1 MDLGLQN
8 RTVIVTGAASGI
20 GRGVAKKYAQEGAN
34 LALAD
39 INLEGLQEFK
49 AELDNMENATKTF
62 IYKLDVTNSEDCK
75 TFIDGVYAEFGRIDV
90 LFNNAGTALM
100 GDILTFPEEVFRK
113 HAELMMYAPI
123 RLMNLCIPY
132 FKENG
137 WGSIV
142 TTSSVYGKQ
151 PGGLLSYDVIKAADL
166 MLSKEYANYCAA
178 FNVNVNAI
186 CPGPVETPLWY
197 ADGQLGDQLSAA
209 TGMPKK
215 EAIEWFA
222 KTNIPFGRF
231 STVEEIADAV
241 LFLSSE
247 RAHYITGTALNVDG
261 GMIKTCF

>member
-1 MDLGLQN
+1 MDLGLRN
-8 RTVIVTGAASGI
+8 RTVIITGAASGI
-20 GRGVAKKYAQEGAN
+20 GKGVAQKYAEEGAN

-39 INLEGLQEFK
+39 INLEGLEVLK
-49 AELDNMENATKTF
+49 AEFESAGVKTF
-62 IYKLDVTNSEDCK
+62 IFKLDVTNADACK
-75 TFIDGVYAEFGRIDV
+75 EFVDGVHKEFGRIDV

-100 GDILTFPEEVFRK
+100 GDILTFPEETFRK
-113 HAELMMYAPI
+113 HAELMMYAPM

-166 MLSKEYANYCAA
+166 MLSKEYANYCAE
-178 FNVNVNAI
+178 FNINVNAI

-197 ADGQLGDQLSAA
+197 AEGQLGDQLSQA
-209 TGMPKK
+209 TGMEKK

-222 KTNIPFGRF
+222 KTNIPMGRF
-231 STVEEIADAV
+231 STVEEIGDAV
-241 LFLSSE
+241 VFLSSE
-247 RAHYITGTALNVDG
+247 RAHYITGTSLNIDG